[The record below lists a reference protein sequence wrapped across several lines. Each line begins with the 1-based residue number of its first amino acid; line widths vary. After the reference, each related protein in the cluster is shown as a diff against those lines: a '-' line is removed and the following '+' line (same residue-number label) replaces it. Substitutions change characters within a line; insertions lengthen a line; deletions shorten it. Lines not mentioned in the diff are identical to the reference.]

1 MADPASPAPRVR
13 KAARNEKRKA
23 LATTGNALSIAMLV
37 TASLQPAFS
46 GKTVGVSGAI
56 GLAAFVAL
64 QGLAHYILR
73 KVED

>member
-1 MADPASPAPRVR
+1 MTEPASPAPRVG

-37 TASLQPAFS
+37 TASLQPALS
-46 GKTVGVSGAI
+46 GKSIGASGAV

>member
-1 MADPASPAPRVR
+1 
-13 KAARNEKRKA
+13 

-46 GKTVGVSGAI
+46 GRPVGASGAVA
-56 GLAAFVAL
+56 LAAFVAL
-64 QGLAHYILR
+64 QGPAHYVLR

>member
-1 MADPASPAPRVR
+1 MTNPDPPAPRVG
-13 KAARNEKRKA
+13 KAARNERRKA
-23 LATTGNALSIAMLV
+23 IATTGNALSITMLV

-46 GKTVGVSGAI
+46 GKPVGVGAAM

-64 QGLAHYILR
+64 QTVAHYVLR